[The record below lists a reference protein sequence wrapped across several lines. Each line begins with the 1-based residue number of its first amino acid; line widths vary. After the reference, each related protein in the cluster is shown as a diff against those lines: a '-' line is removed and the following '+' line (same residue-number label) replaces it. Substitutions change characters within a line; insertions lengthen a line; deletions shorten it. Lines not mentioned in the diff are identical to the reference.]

1 MEGFCVRHWFHDR
14 GPRRN
19 ASTCLDSEDNATHA
33 LNYKRYSHKTRNR
46 QTIQNT
52 TATTLM
58 QAQHW
63 RQADSN
69 GDVDSLR
76 ALWLSRN
83 EASASRARCSI
94 YQTKKSRC

>member
-1 MEGFCVRHWFHDR
+1 
-14 GPRRN
+14 
-19 ASTCLDSEDNATHA
+19 
-33 LNYKRYSHKTRNR
+33 
-46 QTIQNT
+46 
-52 TATTLM
+52 M